1 MDATA
6 ALIIAN
12 IGTIGA
18 VLYAAGKVV
27 WWIAKL
33 DSKVDVAHSM
43 AVRAHKRIDE
53 IKVSE

>member
-1 MDATA
+1 MDATS

-18 VLYAAGKVV
+18 VLFAAAKVV

-43 AVRAHKRIDE
+43 AVRAHKRIDDFKAAE
-53 IKVSE
+53 